1 MTILGD
7 LVDERAARAYEET
20 YECVV
25 PENAAAAVPRAHR
38 VCDDDDD
45 ELFLV
50 RVARDARASGIFRL
64 ARDESEDAREVGTS
78 TDGERRRLGEFSAKA
93 RARAY
98 DARAG
103 DDDVGEGALVRRGRA
118 ISGTLTLTRAIASG
132 EEEGTTT
139 RMTTETAR
147 GDEDGD
153 GAARRAERKEKKRE
167 KEKKRGKERDR
178 ARGEDAENE
187 RESSRKRSRRS

>member
-1 MTILGD
+1 MTTLGD

-50 RVARDARASGIFRL
+50 RVARDARASGIFQL

-78 TDGERRRLGEFSAKA
+78 TDGERRRLGEFSANA

-103 DDDVGEGALVRRGRA
+103 DDDVGDGVLVRRGRA

-139 RMTTETAR
+139 RTETAR
-147 GDEDGD
+147 GDADGD
-153 GAARRAERKEKKRE
+153 GAARRAERKEKKRGE
-167 KEKKRGKERDR
+167 ERER
-178 ARGEDAENE
+178 ARGEDEENE